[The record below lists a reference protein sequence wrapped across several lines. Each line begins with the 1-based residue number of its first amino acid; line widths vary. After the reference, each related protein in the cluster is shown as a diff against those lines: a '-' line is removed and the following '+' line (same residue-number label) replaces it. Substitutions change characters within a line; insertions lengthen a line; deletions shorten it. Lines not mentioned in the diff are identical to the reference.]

1 MTFSKLVSKNNIILF
16 FFSILPISFISG
28 NAVLE
33 LNIFFIIIF
42 FLRELFLDKDY
53 FSRILKTKFFYL
65 LISLW
70 FYLIVN
76 ALFALNYEVS
86 LRRSIF
92 FFRYILL
99 IFAFLYFL
107 RGEQIRN
114 KIINI
119 YTLILLFISFDI
131 FFEFIFGKNI
141 LGFESPMKNERIV
154 SFFKDELIVGSFLA
168 SFLFII
174 FGKFFNE
181 NKTILSAILF
191 TIFSVSILIT
201 GERSISIKILISI
214 FLIIFFVLEN
224 PRLKI
229 YTTLFSILLISLVFT
244 NDNINI
250 RYKNFLTHFEK
261 NFQKDDIYKSVLET
275 KYLNQSLFSYELL
288 KNNYLLGVGTKNY
301 SSACRNLKNTSKK
314 TVIQENAV
322 HCYTHPHQF
331 YYEFISEH
339 GIIGSII
346 IIGILISL
354 ISNKSYIFT
363 KKDRRKL
370 FIFKIYFII
379 SMVPIFPTGS
389 FFSSLQL
396 FQFFLNYAIYL
407 VYYEAKY
414 LDYKKNKN

>member
-181 NKTILSAILF
+181 NKKILSAILF

-244 NDNINI
+244 NNNINT

-414 LDYKKNKN
+414 LDYKKNKD

>member
-244 NDNINI
+244 NNNINT

>member
-16 FFSILPISFISG
+16 FFSILLISLISG

-250 RYKNFLTHFEK
+250 RYKNLLTHFEK

-414 LDYKKNKN
+414 LDYKKNKD

>member
-1 MTFSKLVSKNNIILF
+1 MTYPKLVSRNNIVLF
-16 FFSILPISFISG
+16 FFSILPISFVSG
-28 NAVLE
+28 NAILE

-42 FLRELFLDKDY
+42 FLRELLLNKDY
-53 FSRILKTKFFYL
+53 LSRILKTKFFYL

-70 FYLIVN
+70 FYLIIN
-76 ALFALNYEVS
+76 ALFALNYEDS

-92 FFRYILL
+92 FFRYILF
-99 IFAFLYFL
+99 IFAFVYFL
-107 RGEQIRN
+107 RSEQIRN
-114 KIINI
+114 KVINI
-119 YTLILLFISFDI
+119 YTLILFFISFEI

-174 FGKFFNE
+174 FGKFFDE
-181 NKTILSAILF
+181 NKTVLSAILF
-191 TIFSVSILIT
+191 TIFSVSIFIT

-224 PRLKI
+224 PKLKI
-229 YTTLFSILLISLVFT
+229 YTALFSVLLISLIFT
-244 NDNINI
+244 NDNLNI

-261 NFQKDDIYKSVLET
+261 NFKKEDIYKSVLET

-301 SSACRNLKNTSKK
+301 SSACRNLKNTSDK
-314 TVIQENAV
+314 TIIQENAI

-354 ISNKSYIFT
+354 FSNKSNIFT
-363 KKDRRKL
+363 KKDKRKL

-414 LDYKKNKN
+414 LDYKKNIN

>member
-28 NAVLE
+28 NAILE

-42 FLRELFLDKDY
+42 FLKELFLDKDY
-53 FSRILKTKFFYL
+53 FSRILKAKFFYL

-70 FYLIVN
+70 FYLIIN
-76 ALFALNYEVS
+76 SLFALDYEVS

-99 IFAFLYFL
+99 IFAIAYFF
-107 RGEQIRN
+107 RSEQIRN
-114 KIINI
+114 KVINI
-119 YTLILLFISFDI
+119 YTLILLFVSFDI

-181 NKTILSAILF
+181 NKKILSATLF
-191 TIFSVSILIT
+191 TIFSISILIT
-201 GERSISIKILISI
+201 GERSISIKMLISI

-224 PRLKI
+224 PRIKI
-229 YTTLFSILLISLVFT
+229 YTALFSVLLISLIFT
-244 NDNINI
+244 NDNLNY

-261 NFQKDDIYKSVLET
+261 NYEKYDIYTTVLKT
-275 KYLNQSLFSYELL
+275 KYINQSLFSYELL

-301 SSACRNLKNTSKK
+301 SPACRNLKNTSQK
-314 TVIQENAV
+314 TIVQENAI
-322 HCYTHPHQF
+322 HCYTHPHQY

-346 IIGILISL
+346 IISILISL
-354 ISNKSYIFT
+354 FSNKSYSFS
-363 KKDRRKL
+363 KKDKRRL

-379 SMVPIFPTGS
+379 SMLPILPTGS

-407 VYYEAKY
+407 VYCEAKY
-414 LDYKKNKN
+414 LDYRKNMN